1 MSSLQ
6 QYQNQNQKQQY
17 IRKSTRARKL
27 SEKAKTNTP
36 TLVDNPQQQQHIIND
51 KDDNNTNDDD
61 ESPKKKRKISRIEEE
76 ESQKTDKIDPV
87 EKLLSLSNINQD
99 FYWILNSIPIITR
112 VPIVH

>member
-51 KDDNNTNDDD
+51 NDNNNTNDDD
-61 ESPKKKRKISRIEEE
+61 ESPKKKRKFQELKKKNLR
-76 ESQKTDKIDPV
+76 
-87 EKLLSLSNINQD
+87 KL
-99 FYWILNSIPIITR
+99 TR
-112 VPIVH
+112 